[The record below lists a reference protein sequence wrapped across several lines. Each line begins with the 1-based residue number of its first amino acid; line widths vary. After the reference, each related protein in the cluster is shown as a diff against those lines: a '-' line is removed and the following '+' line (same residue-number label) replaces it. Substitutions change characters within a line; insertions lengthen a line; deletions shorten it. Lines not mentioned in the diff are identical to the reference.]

1 MTRRISLAV
10 VTDWSQKG
18 LRAPKTVRNRQTSE
32 NAKPL
37 KTRGFRES
45 RDRRE
50 RPYWSHNPKVV
61 GSNPTPAT
69 NESMAAFGRPL
80 SLWNETRVEDLGGG
94 MRSMQTVPT
103 PATNEDAGQAPFPEG
118 AFCIPSAHWS
128 RW

>member
-37 KTRGFRES
+37 KTRGSRES

-69 NESMAAFGRPL
+69 NESACEEAARWAASSHFGHGFIGRDGRFLGCGVGRSDVNP
-80 SLWNETRVEDLGGG
+80 RVIQDVIL
-94 MRSMQTVPT
+94 T
-103 PATNEDAGQAPFPEG
+103 G
-118 AFCIPSAHWS
+118 A
-128 RW
+128 RN